1 VGRAITGIVG
11 LNGAGKSLCAME
23 RYARVALLQGRF
35 VLCNVPLFPERL
47 WPDGWNGKARI
58 GSTGLLTS
66 LEQLS
71 SVERGTLIIIDD
83 VAAVFPAR
91 DWKSMPAGIHTK
103 LQTLRHL
110 GAQLVWTAPTWER
123 VDLTIREVT
132 QEVVS
137 CKSFWTAGGLWGHSR
152 FVIWKT
158 WEVSRYLS
166 GQPSKTPGRVRFV
179 PFIKGRLLYDTESVI
194 DPFIHL
200 DSEGVCTACGG
211 RRTRPSCKCADNAAS
226 HRPEAVVGLR
236 SERVPMLTRGK
247 HESS

>member
-1 VGRAITGIVG
+1 MGRAITGIVG

-91 DWKSMPAGIHTK
+91 DDAGCHGNVK
-103 LQTLRHL
+103 PLNL
-110 GAQLVWTAPTWER
+110 G
-123 VDLTIREVT
+123 RE
-132 QEVVS
+132 
-137 CKSFWTAGGLWGHSR
+137 GHRLSR
-152 FVIWKT
+152 RRG
-158 WEVSRYLS
+158 SRSASL
-166 GQPSKTPGRVRFV
+166 GPEGR
-179 PFIKGRLLYDTESVI
+179 
-194 DPFIHL
+194 
-200 DSEGVCTACGG
+200 
-211 RRTRPSCKCADNAAS
+211 
-226 HRPEAVVGLR
+226 
-236 SERVPMLTRGK
+236 
-247 HESS
+247 